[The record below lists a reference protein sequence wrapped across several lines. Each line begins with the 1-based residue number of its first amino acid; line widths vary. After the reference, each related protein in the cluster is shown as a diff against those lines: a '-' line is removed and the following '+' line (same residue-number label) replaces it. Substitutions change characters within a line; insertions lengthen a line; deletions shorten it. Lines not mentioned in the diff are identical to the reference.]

1 MKILLDIRVTVTFQ
15 RTFQP
20 SAGLSYWKIGTRQM
34 CMKWLPIIR
43 HVNSVEQCRTVSTV
57 SNSVNSVNSYSA
69 VLPPSP
75 MVFYIYYSYLLL
87 LQCAPTIRELCQAAG
102 ARLDHLA
109 RYPEHSRG
117 EVLVSGIGHLH
128 FCFCYWCTWS
138 INRSR
143 LPILSTIRGCFED
156 ATSRRSKLAENKN
169 WSIKSNNCF
178 FSICV

>member
-1 MKILLDIRVTVTFQ
+1 MTVTFQ
-15 RTFQP
+15 RAFQP
-20 SAGLSYWKIGTRQM
+20 SASLSHWHIGTRQM
-34 CMKWLPIIR
+34 WLKGFLIMR
-43 HVNSVEQCRTVSTV
+43 HV
-57 SNSVNSVNSYSA
+57 NSVNSVNSYSA